1 MGTLFIKVLNMSI
14 IAGWLVLAIVLLRA
28 FFRKIPKWI
37 MCALWALVAVRLLFP
52 LPFESVFSLVPSVE
66 TVPQDI
72 IYSKEPAIHTGIP
85 TANAVINPVISDMFA
100 PTDDTAIITDQET
113 DMELTPEAAADTGVT
128 YSPIKVWT
136 DVLGIVWVAG
146 IGAMLLFALFS
157 YLKMRRKTA
166 ASILYDYIGADGKST
181 GNALSTYAGTE
192 NNTVESGGKKSGT
205 PVYECDDIDSP
216 FILGL
221 FRPKIYVPSGM
232 DAVTLRSVCSHESAH
247 LRRKDYIW
255 KPLGFMLLSVYW
267 FNPLMWVAYILLSG
281 DIEAACDEKV
291 IENMDRSERAAYS
304 QALLNCGKHE
314 RRFSVCPLSFGET
327 GVKGRVRSILNY
339 KKPAFW
345 IIIIALAAC
354 VVVGVCFLT
363 NPKKEN
369 EVKAMDEKEQSN
381 PTPGIDNQVLG
392 IINASETAAKP
403 YSEDKEIGGKI
414 YVCTDTTVVNEK
426 TKLSNDSLRICLYSD
441 GTIDYSQPI
450 YSSYAPMGKWYIEG
464 NTLVIEEEM
473 FTNYFDIVDGNL
485 VFREKGS
492 NGFMF
497 YSIPDGTVFERKY
510 LAPEKTYEYEP
521 TVTIGDDG
529 KNVETTKDNDDLYE
543 KVAGKAFWCTDERL
557 EQNNWSNT
565 LILKFYKDGT
575 ASYNIPFY
583 SSIMSGGNWY
593 IDDGCVVFNRLRFKP
608 EDGNLVFTGDG
619 SIGYFNVMEGMVFKY
634 KEDLTDPTSDRP
646 GSSLY
651 SQLFFDYRKNPS
663 NIIGM
668 NYKAVIEKYGE
679 PSGSLSGFWGDIYDN
694 GMGESLILYYDR
706 KTECVIEIHSKKD
719 TNNSGYYVYKRVLSG
734 KESFYYYQDGERK
747 ELKIDD
753 VPELFTPGNPNTYI
767 AYYTFCDLDRSGA
780 EEVILD
786 IISAAGDAGG
796 KLILHRVNGLVYAY
810 KADSKHLLELKTDGT
825 YFYGSYGGGTEEGYA
840 RILGFTESGYTE
852 EKISY
857 LHNENGRYEIVMK
870 NAPYTE
876 EKLRNDAETHKY
888 KTNSSWC
895 EYNKGFFLEAEP
907 TQPPAVM
914 EKSME
919 KFTSVALPSGHE
931 AFDVTAAKVAPSFDE
946 DKEVGGKTYICNADD
961 FKSSLSLGG
970 DNLTIY
976 LFDDGDMTYSQPLLS
991 SYMPFNGK
999 WYIEDDKL
1007 VLVDNGLSYFDIVD
1021 GNLVYRAEGSVGLK
1035 SYIIQDGAVFTRQYD
1050 ISGY

>member
-72 IYSKEPAIHTGIP
+72 IYSQEPAIHTGIP

-100 PTDDTAIITDQET
+100 PVDDTAMITDQET

-136 DVLGIVWVAG
+136 DVLGIVWAAG

-166 ASILYDYIGADGKST
+166 ASILYDYAYTGAENRGFQ
-181 GNALSTYAGTE
+181 GNS
-192 NNTVESGGKKSGT
+192 KKSGT

-232 DAVTLRSVCSHESAH
+232 DAVTLRSVCSHETAH
-247 LRRKDYIW
+247 IRRKDYIW

-291 IENMDRSERAAYS
+291 IENMDRHERAAYS

-327 GVKGRVRSILNY
+327 GVKGRVKSILNY
-339 KKPAFW
+339 KKSAFW
-345 IIIIALAAC
+345 IIIIALSAC

-369 EVKAMDEKEQSN
+369 EEKGMDEKEQVKKEQGN
-381 PTPGIDNQVLG
+381 PSPNIYNPVVGILTT
-392 IINASETAAKP
+392 SETDAKP

-414 YVCTDTTVVNEK
+414 YVCTDTTVVNEQ

-441 GTIDYSQPI
+441 GTIGYTQPI

-557 EQNNWSNT
+557 VQNNWSNT
-565 LILKFYKDGT
+565 LVLKFYKDGT

-583 SSIMSGGNWY
+583 SSNLPGVNWY
-593 IDDGCVVFNRLRFKP
+593 IDGDRVFFSGLKFKL
-608 EDGNLVFTGDG
+608 EDGELVFTGEG
-619 SIGYFNVMEGMVFKY
+619 SIRYFNVMGGMVFKY
-634 KEDLTDPTSDRP
+634 KEDLTEPTSDRP

-679 PSGSLSGFWGDIYDN
+679 PSGSLSGFWGDIYNN
-694 GMGESLILYYDR
+694 GNGASLILYYDGD
-706 KTECVIEIHSKKD
+706 TECVNRILAEKD
-719 TNNSGYYVYKRVLSG
+719 IIYSGYYVYKRILSG

-753 VPELFTPGNPNTYI
+753 VPELFTPGNPDTYI

-786 IISAAGDAGG
+786 VISTAGDAGG
-796 KLILHRVNGLVYAY
+796 KLVLHRINGIIYAY
-810 KADSKHLLELKTDGT
+810 KFDHKSLLELKTDGT

-840 RILGFTESGYTE
+840 RILGLGESGYTE

-870 NAPYTE
+870 DAPYTE
-876 EKLRNDAETHKY
+876 EKLRNDAETHKT
-888 KTNSSWC
+888 KTNSFWY
-895 EYNKGFFLEAEP
+895 EYDKDFFLEDEP
-907 TQPPAVM
+907 TQ
-914 EKSME
+914 
-919 KFTSVALPSGHE
+919 
-931 AFDVTAAKVAPSFDE
+931 
-946 DKEVGGKTYICNADD
+946 
-961 FKSSLSLGG
+961 
-970 DNLTIY
+970 
-976 LFDDGDMTYSQPLLS
+976 QPTVIHS
-991 SYMPFNGK
+991 
-999 WYIEDDKL
+999 
-1007 VLVDNGLSYFDIVD
+1007 
-1021 GNLVYRAEGSVGLK
+1021 
-1035 SYIIQDGAVFTRQYD
+1035 
-1050 ISGY
+1050 

>member
-72 IYSKEPAIHTGIP
+72 IYSQEPAIHTGIP
-85 TANAVINPVISDMFA
+85 AANAVINPVLSDMFA
-100 PTDDTAIITDQET
+100 PAYDET
-113 DMELTPEAAADTGVT
+113 ISIAPETNMELTPEAAADTGET
-128 YSPIKVWT
+128 YSPVKYWT
-136 DVLGIVWVAG
+136 DIMGIVWAAG

-192 NNTVESGGKKSGT
+192 NNTVESSSKKSGM

-221 FRPKIYVPSGM
+221 IAPKIYVPSGM
-232 DAVTLRSVCSHESAH
+232 DTETLKSVCSHESAH
-247 LRRKDYIW
+247 LRRRDYIW

-291 IENMDRSERAAYS
+291 IENMDRYERAAYS

-327 GVKGRVRSILNY
+327 GVKGRVKSILNY

-345 IIIIALAAC
+345 IMIVALAAC
-354 VVVGVCFLT
+354 VIVGICFLT
-363 NPKKEN
+363 NPKAKGDSEGNDMSGIEALIRDYDNDKNSILELDRTELHKLYGEPTSELNGLLGGEDYQTESGEGLMVYYDN
-369 EVKAMDEKEQSN
+369 ESQKVSNIDRYTTESIVKAPSYE
-381 PTPGIDNQVLG
+381 
-392 IINASETAAKP
+392 
-403 YSEDKEIGGKI
+403 EDKEIGGKI
-414 YVCTDTTVVNEK
+414 YVCTDTTVVKEQRAFNNFFHI
-426 TKLSNDSLRICLYSD
+426 TLYSD
-441 GTIDYSQPI
+441 GTISYTQPI
-450 YSSYAPMGKWYIEG
+450 YSSYLPMGKWYIEG
-464 NTLVIEEEM
+464 NTLVIKEDM
-473 FTNYFDIVDGNL
+473 STNYFDIVDGNL
-485 VFREKGS
+485 VYREDGS

-497 YSIPDGTVFERKY
+497 YDIPDGTVFERKY
-510 LAPEKTYEYEP
+510 LTSEKTHEYGP
-521 TVTIGDDG
+521 TVTIGDNG
-529 KNVETTKDNDDLYE
+529 KNVDITEDNDDLYE
-543 KVAGKAFWCTDERL
+543 KVAGKVFWCTDERL

-565 LILKFYKDGT
+565 LVLKFYKDGT

-583 SSIMSGGNWY
+583 SSVMPGNNWY
-593 IDDGCVVFNRLRFKP
+593 IDGDQVVFYGLKFKYV
-608 EDGNLVFTGDG
+608 DGNLIKSGPG
-619 SIGYFNVMEGMVFKY
+619 ALRYFNVLGDMVFSF
-634 KEDLTDPTSDRP
+634 KEDLTEPTSGLP
-646 GSSLY
+646 GSTQY
-651 SQLFFDYRKNPS
+651 SQLFFDYRENPS

-719 TNNSGYYVYKRVLSG
+719 TNNSGQYVYKRVLSG
-734 KESFYYYQDGERK
+734 KEKFYYCQDGEQK
-747 ELKIDD
+747 ELTIDD
-753 VPELFTPGNPNTYI
+753 VPELFTPGNPDTYI

-780 EEVILD
+780 SEAILD
-786 IISAAGDAGG
+786 VISTGDGGG
-796 KLILHRVNGLVYAY
+796 KLILHRMNGLVYAY
-810 KADSKHLLELKTDGT
+810 KADQKRFLKLKTDGT
-825 YFYGSYGGGTEEGYA
+825 YMYGGYGGGIEDGYA
-840 RILGFTESGYTE
+840 RIFGFTESGFTE

-857 LHNENGRYEIVMK
+857 LHNENDRYEIVMK
-870 NAPYTE
+870 DAPYSE

-888 KTNSSWC
+888 KTNSFWY
-895 EYNKGFFLEAEP
+895 EYNKDYFMEAEP
-907 TQPPAVM
+907 TQPPAVIH
-914 EKSME
+914 S
-919 KFTSVALPSGHE
+919 
-931 AFDVTAAKVAPSFDE
+931 
-946 DKEVGGKTYICNADD
+946 
-961 FKSSLSLGG
+961 
-970 DNLTIY
+970 
-976 LFDDGDMTYSQPLLS
+976 
-991 SYMPFNGK
+991 
-999 WYIEDDKL
+999 
-1007 VLVDNGLSYFDIVD
+1007 
-1021 GNLVYRAEGSVGLK
+1021 
-1035 SYIIQDGAVFTRQYD
+1035 
-1050 ISGY
+1050 

>member
-72 IYSKEPAIHTGIP
+72 IYSQEPAIHTGIP

-100 PTDDTAIITDQET
+100 PVNDTAMITDQET

-166 ASILYDYIGADGKST
+166 ASILYDYAYTGAENRGFQ
-181 GNALSTYAGTE
+181 GNS
-192 NNTVESGGKKSGT
+192 KKSGT

-291 IENMDRSERAAYS
+291 IENMDRHERAAYS

-327 GVKGRVRSILNY
+327 GVKGRVKSILNY

-369 EVKAMDEKEQSN
+369 EVKAMDDKEQMTAESG
-381 PTPGIDNQVLG
+381 TPLQGVF
-392 IINASETAAKP
+392 ASGKAAKP
-403 YSEDKEIGGKI
+403 YSEDKEIGGKV
-414 YVCTDTTVVNEK
+414 YVCTDTTVVNEQ
-426 TKLSNDSLRICLYSD
+426 TKLSNDSLQLSLYSD
-441 GTIDYSQPI
+441 GTISYSQPI
-450 YSSYAPMGKWYIEG
+450 YSSHMPMGNWYIEG
-464 NTLVIEEEM
+464 DTLVIKEDM
-473 FTNYFDIVDGNL
+473 FKNYFDIVDGNL
-485 VFREKGS
+485 VYRENGS
-492 NGFMF
+492 SGFLF
-497 YSIPDGTVFERKY
+497 YNFPDGTVFERKY
-510 LAPEKTYEYEP
+510 QLPEKTHEYEP
-521 TVTIGDDG
+521 AVTFADLSDEEYVKKWYETRSNGKMVSSFHYFGNTPLDRISIGLYQDDTCIVDFAKTGYSREGGYLFGQYGLELIFGNAYMELKFDLDLDGVTEPYVNGLSVPEIKFNLERSTRKCDDLGLYDGTKLEYYPFDYVEPGPGAAYGEAGTLIIENPDGTLTTKYDLAKATGDD
-529 KNVETTKDNDDLYE
+529 EDLYN
-543 KVAGKAFWCTDERL
+543 KVAGKVFSCTDERL
-557 EQNNWSNT
+557 KLNNNWSDT
-565 LILKFYKDGT
+565 LVLKFYKDGT
-575 ASYNIPFY
+575 ASYNIPLY
-583 SSIMSGGNWY
+583 SSILPGNNWY
-593 IDDGCVVFNRLRFKP
+593 IDGDYVLFYGLKFKF
-608 EDGNLVFTGDG
+608 ENGNLVYSGLGPLMF
-619 SIGYFNVMEGMVFKY
+619 FNLLEGMVFKY
-634 KEDLTDPTSDRP
+634 QEDLTEPTSGLP
-646 GSSLY
+646 GSTQY
-651 SQLFFDYRKNPS
+651 SQLFYDYMKNPS

-668 NYKAVIEKYGE
+668 NYKDVREKYGA
-679 PSGSLSGFWGDIYDN
+679 PSGSLSGFWGDIYNN
-694 GMGESLILYYDR
+694 GNGETLILYYDGD
-706 KTECVIEIHSKKD
+706 TESVKRILAEKD
-719 TNNSGYYVYKRVLSG
+719 SNNSGYNVYKRVLAG
-734 KESFYYYQDGERK
+734 KESFYYCQNGGEK
-747 ELKIDD
+747 ELTIDD
-753 VPELFTPGNPNTYI
+753 VPELFTPGNPDTYI

-780 EEVILD
+780 EEAILD
-786 IISAAGDAGG
+786 VISTGDGGG
-796 KLILHRVNGLVYAY
+796 KLILHRMNGLVYAY
-810 KADSKHLLELKTDGT
+810 KADQKRFLELKTDGT
-825 YFYGSYGGGTEEGYA
+825 YMYGGYGGGIEDGYA
-840 RILGFTESGYTE
+840 RIFKFGESGYIE

-870 NAPYTE
+870 DVPYTE

-888 KTNSSWC
+888 KTNSYWY
-895 EYNKGFFLEAEP
+895 EYNKDYFLEAEP
-907 TQPPAVM
+907 TQPPTVIH
-914 EKSME
+914 S
-919 KFTSVALPSGHE
+919 
-931 AFDVTAAKVAPSFDE
+931 
-946 DKEVGGKTYICNADD
+946 
-961 FKSSLSLGG
+961 
-970 DNLTIY
+970 
-976 LFDDGDMTYSQPLLS
+976 
-991 SYMPFNGK
+991 
-999 WYIEDDKL
+999 
-1007 VLVDNGLSYFDIVD
+1007 
-1021 GNLVYRAEGSVGLK
+1021 
-1035 SYIIQDGAVFTRQYD
+1035 
-1050 ISGY
+1050 

>member
-72 IYSKEPAIHTGIP
+72 IYSQEPAIHTGIP

-100 PTDDTAIITDQET
+100 PVDDTAMITDQET

-146 IGAMLLFALFS
+146 IGAMLLFALLS

-192 NNTVESGGKKSGT
+192 NNTVESGEKKSGA

-232 DAVTLRSVCSHESAH
+232 DAVTLRSVCSHETAH

-291 IENMDRSERAAYS
+291 IENMDRHERAAYS

-369 EVKAMDEKEQSN
+369 EEKEMNENEQIAAESG
-381 PTPGIDNQVLG
+381 TPLQGVF
-392 IINASETAAKP
+392 ASGKAAKP
-403 YSEDKEIGGKI
+403 YSEDKEIGGKV
-414 YVCTDTTVVNEK
+414 YVCADTTVVNEQ
-426 TKLSNDSLRICLYSD
+426 TKLSNDSLQISLYSD
-441 GTIDYSQPI
+441 GTISYSQPV
-450 YSSYAPMGKWYIEG
+450 YSSHMPMGNWYIEG
-464 NTLVIEEEM
+464 DTLVMKEDM
-473 FTNYFDIVDGNL
+473 FNNYFDIVEGNL
-485 VFREKGS
+485 VYRANGS
-492 NGFMF
+492 TGFLF
-497 YSIPDGTVFERKY
+497 YNIPDGTVFERKY
-510 LAPEKTYEYEP
+510 LIPETRDSLSLKP

-529 KNVETTKDNDDLYE
+529 KNVETTEDNDDLYE
-543 KVAGKAFWCTDERL
+543 KVAGKVFWCTDERL

-565 LILKFYKDGT
+565 LVLKFYKDGT

-583 SSIMSGGNWY
+583 SSVLPGNNWY
-593 IDDGCVVFNRLRFKP
+593 IDGDQVVFYELKFKYV
-608 EDGNLVFTGDG
+608 DGNLIKSGPG
-619 SIGYFNVMEGMVFKY
+619 ALMYFNVLGDMVFSF
-634 KEDLTDPTSDRP
+634 KEDLTEPTSGLP
-646 GSSLY
+646 GSTQY
-651 SQLFFDYRKNPS
+651 SQLFFDYRENPS

-719 TNNSGYYVYKRVLSG
+719 TNNSGQYVFKRVLSG
-734 KESFYYYQDGERK
+734 KEKFYYCRDGEQK
-747 ELKIDD
+747 ELTIDD
-753 VPELFTPGNPNTYI
+753 VPELFTPGNPDTYI

-780 EEVILD
+780 SEAILD
-786 IISAAGDAGG
+786 VISTGDGGG
-796 KLILHRVNGLVYAY
+796 KLILHRMNGLIYAY
-810 KADSKHLLELKTDGT
+810 KADQKRFLELKTDGI
-825 YFYGSYGGGTEEGYA
+825 YMYGGYGGGIEDGYA
-840 RILGFTESGYTE
+840 RIFGFTESGFTE

-870 NAPYTE
+870 DAPYTE

-888 KTNSSWC
+888 KTNSFWY
-895 EYNKGFFLEAEP
+895 EYNKDYFLEAEP
-907 TQPPAVM
+907 TQPPTVIH
-914 EKSME
+914 S
-919 KFTSVALPSGHE
+919 
-931 AFDVTAAKVAPSFDE
+931 
-946 DKEVGGKTYICNADD
+946 
-961 FKSSLSLGG
+961 
-970 DNLTIY
+970 
-976 LFDDGDMTYSQPLLS
+976 
-991 SYMPFNGK
+991 
-999 WYIEDDKL
+999 
-1007 VLVDNGLSYFDIVD
+1007 
-1021 GNLVYRAEGSVGLK
+1021 
-1035 SYIIQDGAVFTRQYD
+1035 
-1050 ISGY
+1050 